1 MSRATLAAL
10 ALVTLGLGGSSWVSD
25 RVLDRF
31 PNSADE
37 HVYRFQA
44 ETLAKGRLWN
54 PLPRPPQFFSFRHI
68 AERDGKW
75 VGRFPPGWPGL
86 LAAAEAVRVPS
97 WLVSPLL
104 GALSLGVLFLHARRL
119 HGSGVAL
126 VTTAGVLG
134 SAFFVFNAASYFSH
148 VPTLL
153 FCLLFHLFGLRHLER
168 GAAAPAL
175 LAGLAIGCAFL
186 IRPFT
191 AVLVS
196 APLAVAFLA
205 KVPWRQYGRGL
216 WFVAGASPGVL
227 LYLHYNAAITGDALL
242 PVTVWADPREGIGF
256 IGDHTLARGLRF
268 TALHL
273 RDLALWASP
282 AVLGLIGPALWIAA
296 RRRDVPSLIA
306 GAAFV
311 LLVVG
316 HVFYRVFGGNQ
327 YGPRFYLEAYPFAVL
342 AVAAIAFGR
351 EADAPAPRVWRG
363 LFAAGLAFGLV
374 ALPLH
379 AVREGRV
386 VAERTDVFRL
396 VEREQI
402 RRAIVLLASGTGVLR
417 PMPIRDLTRNDVE
430 LTNDVLYAQDLG
442 PLPAQRLAAA
452 FPDRRLYRYTRA
464 PGEVEGRLRAVRPLR
479 GARATPLLDVAE
491 LTQLPNALG
500 ILGGRR

>member
-1 MSRATLAAL
+1 VSRATLAAL
-10 ALVTLGLGGSSWVSD
+10 ALVALGLGGSSWVGD
-25 RVLDRF
+25 HVLDRF

-54 PLPRPPQFFSFRHI
+54 PAPQPPRFFSFRHI

-86 LAAAEAVRVPS
+86 LAAAEAVHVPA
-97 WLVSPLL
+97 WLVNPLL
-104 GALSLGVLFLHARRL
+104 GALSLGVLFLLARRL
-119 HGSGVAL
+119 HGPGVAL
-126 VTTAGVLG
+126 ATTAGVLG

-148 VPTLL
+148 VPALL

-168 GAAAPAL
+168 GAAAPAV

-205 KVPWRQYGRGL
+205 TLPWRRYGRGL
-216 WFVAGASPGVL
+216 WFVAGALPGVL

-296 RRRDVPSLIA
+296 RRRDVRSLVA
-306 GAAFV
+306 GAVFV
-311 LLVVG
+311 LVVVG

-342 AVAAIAFGR
+342 AVAGIAFGR
-351 EADAPAPRVWRG
+351 EAGAPPRAWRR

-379 AVREGRV
+379 VVREGRV
-386 VAERTDVFRL
+386 VEERTDVFRL
-396 VEREQI
+396 VEREQL
-402 RRAIVLLASGTGVLR
+402 RQAIVLLASGTGVLR
-417 PMPIRDLTRNDVE
+417 PMPIPDLTRNDVDLE
-430 LTNDVLYAQDLG
+430 NDVLYAQDLG
-442 PLPAQRLAAA
+442 PQPAQGLAAA

-479 GARATPLLDVAE
+479 GARAAPLLDVAE
-491 LTQLPNALG
+491 LTQLKDALG